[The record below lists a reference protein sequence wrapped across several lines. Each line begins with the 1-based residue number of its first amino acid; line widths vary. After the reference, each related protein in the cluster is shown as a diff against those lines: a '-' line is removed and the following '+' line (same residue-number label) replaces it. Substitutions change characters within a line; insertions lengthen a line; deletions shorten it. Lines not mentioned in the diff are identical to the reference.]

1 MELIASLIQALSSN
15 PDTLSTLSDFAKKSF
30 DDTTVGRGINAFNK
44 DDATLSSV
52 FNATRQPLGQLPDQ
66 QMQAQQG
73 GVGGQ
78 QSSYT
83 QPQYMSGIP
92 SLLQGYGSSS
102 QGLLP
107 LIGAR

>member
-15 PDTLSTLSDFAKKSF
+15 PDTLSTLGDFAKQSF
-30 DDTTVGRGINAFNK
+30 NDTTLGRGINALNK
-44 DDATLSSV
+44 DDASFSSV
-52 FNATRQPLGQLPDQ
+52 FNATRQPLGQLPDPQ
-66 QMQAQQG
+66 VQQG
-73 GVGGQ
+73 GVQ
-78 QSSYT
+78 QPAYT

>member
-1 MELIASLIQALSSN
+1 MELIASLIQALSSS
-15 PDTLSTLSDFAKKSF
+15 PDTMSTLGDFAKQSF
-30 DDTTVGRGINAFNK
+30 NNTTLGKGINALNK
-44 DDATLSSV
+44 DDASFSSV
-52 FNATRQPLGQLPDQ
+52 FNATRQPLGQLPDP
-66 QMQAQQG
+66 QMQVQQG
-73 GVGGQ
+73 GVQ
-78 QSSYT
+78 QPAYT